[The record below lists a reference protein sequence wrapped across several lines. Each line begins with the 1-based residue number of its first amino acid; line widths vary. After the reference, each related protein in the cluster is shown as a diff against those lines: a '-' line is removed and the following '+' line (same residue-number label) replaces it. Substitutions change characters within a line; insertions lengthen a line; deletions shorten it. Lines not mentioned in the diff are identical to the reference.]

1 VSPVVVIASHV
12 QAGSTEQPWL
22 LSIVFH
28 RSWRLTLVGF
38 GSHPNQGSRCDGH
51 GLKAPPTI
59 GYPWSQRATV
69 CHGQK
74 VGDDGIQRLT
84 MWWSRGGLGTAAT
97 YIEVQGR
104 ETARLRPQCLD
115 WGCPAGQRQ
124 SGGSVAVWKYIIYL
138 YKWIILLPFGYLHS
152 HGKSS
157 LLIGTSSINWSFSIA
172 MLNNQRVMILLHPIT
187 TYQMIMVIKWLSW
200 LALYPVDPC
209 DTRMQIPILPQT
221 LGIWRGPRGPT
232 RLGVFFLIFLSI

>member
-1 VSPVVVIASHV
+1 MFEFVDF
-12 QAGSTEQPWL
+12 T
-22 LSIVFH
+22 SIPF
-28 RSWRLTLVGF
+28 F
-38 GSHPNQGSRCDGH
+38 
-51 GLKAPPTI
+51 A
-59 GYPWSQRATV
+59 
-69 CHGQK
+69 
-74 VGDDGIQRLT
+74 GIQRLT
-84 MWWSRGGLGTAAT
+84 MWWCRGGLGTAAT
-97 YIEVQGR
+97 YIEMQGR

-124 SGGSVAVWKYIIYL
+124 SGGSVAVWKYIIHL
-138 YKWIILLPFGYLHS
+138 YKWIILLPVGYLHS

-200 LALYPVDPC
+200 LAMYPVDPC
-209 DTRMQIPILPQT
+209 GTRMQIPMLPQT

-232 RLGVFFLIFLSI
+232 RFGCFFSHFSFHLSLSLLRCFLLTSTFRNCASEEPVGSGRFQ